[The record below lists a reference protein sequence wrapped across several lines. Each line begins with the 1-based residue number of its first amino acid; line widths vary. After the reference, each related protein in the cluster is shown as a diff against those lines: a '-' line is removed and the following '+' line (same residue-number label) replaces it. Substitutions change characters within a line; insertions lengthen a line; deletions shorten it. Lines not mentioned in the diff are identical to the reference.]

1 MTTKI
6 KCWCVYC
13 VREKLIANSLFEMIQ
28 EDLSKKKKRIL
39 IISRQLGVEIG
50 RSSLNLIST
59 ISKVGDFEE
68 VALI

>member
-28 EDLSKKKKRIL
+28 EDLSKKKKKK
-39 IISRQLGVEIG
+39 
-50 RSSLNLIST
+50 NPNY
-59 ISKVGDFEE
+59 
-68 VALI
+68 

>member
-1 MTTKI
+1 
-6 KCWCVYC
+6 
-13 VREKLIANSLFEMIQ
+13 MIQ
-28 EDLSKKKKRIL
+28 EDLSKKKKKRIL